1 MKERPL
7 LDKPKHAPGAGGGYK
22 LVDYGLDV
30 PRTKESRQAA
40 KEQEH
45 EALLRKVADLE
56 ANIDQRVEAAVQSR
70 VEAAVATKIDDEVAS
85 RVNSL
90 VPSFVESIKQYF
102 KDGQEGPLPLINLG
116 GSTSDNL
123 PPTTGAQGAPILVT
137 PPVGNAGPREHSP
150 AAGGASSPSINCTPD
165 LGPSTRA
172 ELDALE
178 VIN

>member
-7 LDKPKHAPGAGGGYK
+7 LDKPKRVPGAGGGYK

-45 EALLRKVADLE
+45 EALLKKVADLE
-56 ANIDQRVEAAVQSR
+56 ANMDQRVEAR
-70 VEAAVATKIDDEVAS
+70 VAEAVATKVDDAVAS

-90 VPSFVESIKQYF
+90 VPSLVESIKQYF
-102 KDGQEGPLPLINLG
+102 KDGQEGPLPLISLG

-150 AAGGASSPSINCTPD
+150 AAVGASSPSVTCTPD

-172 ELDALE
+172 ELDTLE
-178 VIN
+178 VNN